1 VQGVTLQAR
10 RGRAL
15 GLVGES
21 GSGKS
26 TVAKAVVGLLP
37 ILSGTI
43 RIDGKQWSG
52 GRAERAALR
61 RTVQMVFQ
69 DPYQSLNPRH
79 SIGAILTEPLAV
91 HKIVE
96 PSRRDAR
103 VRELLDLVGLPAG
116 LLDRFPYQLS
126 GGQRQRV
133 GVARALAMEAEL
145 IVADEPVSSLDV
157 SVQAQIINLLADLR
171 DELGLSYLVIAH
183 DLAVVRHLCEDV
195 AVMQH
200 GRIVEQGPAADIFER
215 PQHPFTRELLAAS
228 PGGQEPIGAAAST
241 VMDSRAKEGS

>member
-26 TVAKAVVGLLP
+26 TVAKAAVGLLP

-228 PGGQEPIGAAAST
+228 PGGHEPIGASAST
-241 VMDSRAKEGS
+241 VIESRAEEGS